1 MQTSQ
6 KNEAVGSSKD
16 LPDSAQVP
24 NSPPVPMGTQLRPFM
39 CHVAIGCPHEIDNDT
54 ITLRRDPSLPG
65 NALGQLARRLEDAL
79 NAAVPLPTTKPYGFD
94 DFIAEATAS
103 NLTIHDILP
112 RVLERL
118 KEVEKPAQIDD
129 AHIFEHRNSP

>member
-1 MQTSQ
+1 MQASK
-6 KNEAVGSSKD
+6 KNESD
-16 LPDSAQVP
+16 LAQVP
-24 NSPPVPMGTQLRPFM
+24 KSPPVPVGTQHRTFM
-39 CHVAIGCPHEIDNDT
+39 YQAAIGCPHEIDNDT

-79 NAAVPLPTTKPYGFD
+79 NAAVPLPATKPYGFD

-118 KEVEKPAQIDD
+118 KEIEKPGQIDD
-129 AHIFEHRNSP
+129 VHIFENRNSP